1 MFFGTSDSETT
12 KDKWLQ
18 FVLTNV
24 IPLLISKDDHFQKNE
39 FIFYLHLDYWQ
50 SEIRFKPIIPGSFS
64 HITSLFLYTVMSV

>member
-1 MFFGTSDSETT
+1 MFLEKKSSLRQENSYIKMFFGTSDSETT

-24 IPLLISKDDHFQKNE
+24 IPLLISKDDHLQKNE

-50 SEIRFKPIIPGSFS
+50 SEIRF
-64 HITSLFLYTVMSV
+64 